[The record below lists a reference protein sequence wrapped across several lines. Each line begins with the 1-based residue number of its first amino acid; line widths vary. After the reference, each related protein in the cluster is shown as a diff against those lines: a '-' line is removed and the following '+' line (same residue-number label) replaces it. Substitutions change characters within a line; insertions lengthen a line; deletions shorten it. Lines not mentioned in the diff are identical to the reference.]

1 MLSYTRILTPYTPLL
16 NTGLL
21 DLQDELDVQKKA
33 SWDPKVL
40 MERERQRDYKV
51 RIEFTCVLG
60 FTGKMR
66 GDACVCAVYT
76 YTYIYVIV
84 YICMYMCVCVCVY
97 MYIVGVCTYM
107 YIHIHMFMCTHTY
120 RYI

>member
-1 MLSYTRILTPYTPLL
+1 MLSYTRILTPYTPVL

-66 GDACVCAVYT
+66 GDTCVCAVYT
-76 YTYIYVIV
+76 YTYICDYIYMYVYV
-84 YICMYMCVCVCVY
+84 CECVCVY
-97 MYIVGVCTYM
+97 VYCGCVYIYVYTY
-107 YIHIHMFMCTHTY
+107 TY
-120 RYI
+120 VYVYTYL